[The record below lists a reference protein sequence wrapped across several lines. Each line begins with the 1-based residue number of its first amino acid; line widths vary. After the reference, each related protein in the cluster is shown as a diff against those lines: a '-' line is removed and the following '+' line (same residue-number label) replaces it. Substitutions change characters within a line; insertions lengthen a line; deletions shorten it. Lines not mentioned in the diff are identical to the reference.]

1 MKITRARGKKCYEQR
16 EVRPFLFSF
25 LFFASYITTGNH
37 VKLENV
43 LRMLKTVKNL
53 VSESTV
59 ILSLVQA
66 FFCQF
71 MFKVDI

>member
-1 MKITRARGKKCYEQR
+1 MTITRARGKKCYEQL
-16 EVRPFLFSF
+16 EVRPFLFM
-25 LFFASYITTGNH
+25 FFASYITTGNH

-43 LRMLKTVKNL
+43 LRMLEKVKNL

-66 FFCQF
+66 FSCQF